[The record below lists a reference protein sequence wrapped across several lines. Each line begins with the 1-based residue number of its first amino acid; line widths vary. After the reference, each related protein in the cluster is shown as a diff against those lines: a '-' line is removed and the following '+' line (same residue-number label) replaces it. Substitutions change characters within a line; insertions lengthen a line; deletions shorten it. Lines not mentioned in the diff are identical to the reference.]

1 MEVLITKDIDELSN
15 RVADWITAYIEKTL
29 RKQERFT
36 LVLSG
41 GNTPKR
47 LYQLLATPE
56 YSNRVDWTKIHFF
69 WGDERYVPFSDD
81 RNNAKMAFDT
91 LLNHVPVNKENIH
104 LIRTDIK
111 PEDAAAEYEKVLQNY
126 FPDKSHSFDL
136 VLLGM
141 GNNAHTLS
149 LFPGYSVVMEKEK
162 WVSTFFLREEQI
174 NRVTLTAPVI
184 NAAACILFLV
194 SGADKAAALHQV
206 LSQEYDPGLYPSQV
220 IQPFS
225 GELFW
230 WIDEAAAVDL

>member
-220 IQPFS
+220 IQPFT

-230 WIDEAAAVDL
+230 WVDEAAAVDL

>member
-104 LIRTDIK
+104 LIRTDIG
-111 PEDAAAEYEKVLQNY
+111 PEDAASEYEKVLQNY

-184 NAAACILFLV
+184 NAAACIIFLV

-220 IQPFS
+220 IQPFT

-230 WIDEAAAVDL
+230 WVDEAAAVDL

>member
-1 MEVLITKDIDELSN
+1 
-15 RVADWITAYIEKTL
+15 
-29 RKQERFT
+29 
-36 LVLSG
+36 
-41 GNTPKR
+41 
-47 LYQLLATPE
+47 
-56 YSNRVDWTKIHFF
+56 
-69 WGDERYVPFSDD
+69 
-81 RNNAKMAFDT
+81 MAFDT

-104 LIRTDIK
+104 MIRTDIG
-111 PEDAAAEYEKVLQNY
+111 PEDAASEYEKVLQNY

-220 IQPFS
+220 IQPFT

-230 WIDEAAAVDL
+230 WIDEGAAVDL

>member
-220 IQPFS
+220 IQPFT

-230 WIDEAAAVDL
+230 WIDEGAAVDL

>member
-1 MEVLITKDIDELSN
+1 MITKDIDELSN

-126 FPDKSHSFDL
+126 FPDKSPSFDL

-184 NAAACILFLV
+184 NAAACIIFLV

-220 IQPFS
+220 IQPFT